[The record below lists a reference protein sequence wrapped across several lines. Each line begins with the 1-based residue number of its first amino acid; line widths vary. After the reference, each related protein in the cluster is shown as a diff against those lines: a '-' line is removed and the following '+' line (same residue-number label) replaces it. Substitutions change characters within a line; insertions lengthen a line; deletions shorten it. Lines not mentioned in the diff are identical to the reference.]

1 MSIRF
6 GSVCSGIEA
15 ASVAWEPLGW
25 EPAWFSEIA
34 PFPKE
39 VLAHHY
45 PTVPDLGDMTKLY
58 DDEIFKHE
66 RIDLLVGG
74 TPCQSFSLQ
83 GVREGLADPRGV
95 LALEFLRLADIKKPR
110 WIVWEN
116 VPNVLRVN
124 AGRAFGTILGALVQL
139 GYGFSYRVLDAQ
151 FFGVPQIRRR
161 VYIVGHLGDWRP
173 AAAVLFE
180 SGCLSRSLEPS
191 RGQEV
196 QGEAQFA
203 SACGAGESG
212 ESIISFNHQEGRNFA
227 EREGVSNPL
236 ILSQT
241 QAVLVPGQEPRRF
254 TPEECEKLMGFT
266 PGYTA
271 IGTKTAT
278 DSARYKVLGDSMAV
292 PVMRW
297 IGERIA
303 TVDRLCREEGAC
315 SLTTSGS

>member
-1 MSIRF
+1 
-6 GSVCSGIEA
+6 
-15 ASVAWEPLGW
+15 VAWEPLGW
-25 EPAWFSEIA
+25 KPAWFSEIG

-39 VLAHHY
+39 VLAHRY
-45 PTVPDLGDMTKLY
+45 PSVPDLGDMTKLH
-58 DDEIFKHE
+58 DNDTFKSE

-83 GVREGLADPRGV
+83 GVREGLADPRGI

-116 VPNVLRVN
+116 VPNVLRVD

-139 GYGFSYRVLDAQ
+139 GYGFSYRVLDARY
-151 FFGVPQIRRR
+151 FGVPQIRRR
-161 VYIVGHLGDWRP
+161 VYIVGHFGDWRP

-180 SGCLSRSLEPS
+180 SGCLSGNFEPGT
-191 RGQEV
+191 GQAL
-196 QGEAQFA
+196 QGEAQPT
-203 SACGAGESG
+203 SADSTGESS

-227 EREGVSNPL
+227 EREGISNPL

-254 TPEECEKLMGFT
+254 TPEECEKLMGFQ

-278 DSARYKVLGDSMAV
+278 DSARYKVLGDSMAI

-303 TVDRLCREEGAC
+303 AVDRLRCEESAC
-315 SLTTSGS
+315 SLSAFSR